1 MSAVSK
7 GGYEQLRHPYS
18 YFCICQFSEETDML
32 RTPQRPTSLAVL
44 TSGGDAAGMNPAVR
58 AVVRAGL
65 DANLDVYTVY
75 EGFQGLVDG
84 GDRIRRATSESVGG
98 ILHQGGTVLGTARC
112 EEFRTRE
119 GRRKAALNLVQL
131 GIDALVVIGGDGS
144 LTGANLFREEWRD
157 HLKDLV
163 AAGDVDKEMAE
174 EHRRLTLVGLVGSI
188 DNDMF
193 GTDMTIGAD
202 SALHRIAEA
211 IDAIHSTA
219 SSHQRAFVVEVMGR
233 NCGYL
238 ALMSAV
244 AAGANW
250 VLIPESP
257 PEEDDWEEA
266 MFSALKAGR
275 AIGRRLN
282 IVIVAEG
289 AQDRNGNP
297 ITAHYVKDVLE
308 QRLGEDTRVTS
319 LGHVQ
324 RGGAPSAFDRY
335 LSTVLGYAA
344 VEQVVTSPGG
354 EPQLIGI
361 KEHQIISSPLMECVE
376 QTHAVADRIAEQDY
390 ETAMDMRGGSFRDS
404 FQMLKTMVRAHPHEP
419 APGQRRLR
427 LGILHAGAPAPGM
440 NPAARVAVRVGI
452 DNGHTML
459 GIRNGFRGLEAGHI
473 EEMHWMSVNG
483 WASRGGAEL
492 GTSRHLPRGEHFDL
506 IATQIEKHRLDGLLM
521 IGGWA
526 GYESAHR
533 LQALAADKP
542 VLGIPVVCLPAAI
555 NNDLPG
561 TELSIGADTALNNI
575 VADVDKIKQS
585 AVASGRCFVVE
596 VMGRDCG
603 YLALMSGLATGA
615 ERVYLPE
622 EGISLYDLQE
632 DVTDLKIG
640 FERGKR
646 LGLVIT
652 SEHADPVYNSGFIKQ
667 LFERESEG
675 RFSARQSILGHIQQG
690 GDPSPFD
697 RIQATRLAAKSL
709 EYLIKQATS
718 DTPHSAFIGLEHGKI
733 RFTPLTEFTDLIE
746 KEAQRPIEQNWMAL
760 RPLAKVMAR
769 PGVARA

>member
-1 MSAVSK
+1 
-7 GGYEQLRHPYS
+7 
-18 YFCICQFSEETDML
+18 ML
-32 RTPQRPTSLAVL
+32 RTPQRAKSLAVL
-44 TSGGDAAGMNPAVR
+44 TSGGDAAGMNAAVR

-84 GDRIRRATSESVGG
+84 GERIRKATSESVGG

-112 EEFRTRE
+112 DEFRTHE
-119 GRRKAALNLVQL
+119 GRRKAARNLVEL
-131 GIDALVVIGGDGS
+131 GVDALVVIGGDGS
-144 LTGANLFREEWRD
+144 LTGANLFKQEWRG
-157 HLKDLV
+157 HLKDMV
-163 AAGDVDKEMAE
+163 EAGEIDKEMAE
-174 EHRRLTLVGLVGSI
+174 AHKRLTLVGMVGSI

-202 SALHRIAEA
+202 TALHRITEA

-219 SSHQRAFVVEVMGR
+219 SSHQRAFVIEVMGR

-257 PEEDDWEEA
+257 PEEDQWEES
-266 MFSALKAGR
+266 MMNALSAGR
-275 AIGRRLN
+275 SVGRRLN

-289 AQDRNGNP
+289 AQDKHGNP
-297 ITAHYVKDVLE
+297 ITAQYVADTLKD
-308 QRLGEDTRVTS
+308 RLGEDTRVTS

-324 RGGAPSAFDRY
+324 RGGAPSAYDRY

-344 VEQVVTSPGG
+344 VEQIVTSPAA
-354 EPQLIGI
+354 EAQLIGL

-376 QTHAVADRIAEQDY
+376 QTRAVADRIAERDY
-390 ETAMDMRGGSFRDS
+390 ETAMEMRGGSFGDS
-404 FQMLKTMVRAHPHEP
+404 FRMIKTMVRAKPHPP
-419 APGQRRLR
+419 DPGQRRLR
-427 LGILHAGAPAPGM
+427 LGILHAGGPAPGM
-440 NPAARVAVRVGI
+440 NPAVRVAVRVGI
-452 DNGHTML
+452 DKGHQMY

-473 EEMHWMSVNG
+473 EEMDWMSVNG

-492 GTSRHLPRGEHFDL
+492 GTSRHKPRGDHFAM
-506 IATQIEKHRLDGLLM
+506 IAASIEKYQLDGLLM

-526 GYESAHR
+526 GYLIANEMRAHTDEFP
-533 LQALAADKP
+533 ALS
-542 VLGIPVVCLPAAI
+542 IPVVCLPAAI

-561 TELSIGADTALNNI
+561 TELAIGADTALNNI

-622 EGISLYDLQE
+622 EGISLRDLE
-632 DVTDLKIG
+632 ADVSSLKEG
-640 FERGKR
+640 FRRGKR

-652 SEHADPVYNSGFIKQ
+652 SENADPVYDSGFIKQ

-675 RFSARQSILGHIQQG
+675 LFSVRQSILGHIQQG

-697 RIQATRLAAKSL
+697 RIQSTRFASKSL
-709 EYLIKQATS
+709 NYLIDQAS
-718 DTPHSAFIGLEHGKI
+718 SNDPQSAFMGLQHGKI
-733 RFTPLTEFTDLIE
+733 RFTPLTEFPDLIE
-746 KEAQRPIEQNWMAL
+746 PDAHRPKDQAWLSLM
-760 RPLAKVMAR
+760 PLAKVMGR
-769 PGVARA
+769 PGVPAL